1 VNPQARLRVGLVLVS
16 AAVFLAIA
24 LLADRALDAALQE
37 RELREQLVAERVHD
51 ELEEALT
58 ELVEVEERRPFFQW
72 REACVGE
79 SGELEPSPL
88 AIPPQPPVLG
98 YFQIDPDGAISTP
111 RPDPDL
117 APRLP
122 RWTDGLSGW
131 GGASEALPDRVVEVV
146 VPEPARVASSPLVAA
161 AVARQEPTPALDPA
175 PEPVPSQAYEQQ
187 IRSLADA
194 DRALNQGSVPR
205 KTRKSWSY
213 STGEAQL
220 ENFVQS
226 GPQAPMAPVPA
237 PAPAPAPVPVP
248 VPAPAPAPAPPEPS
262 FRRLRFTVPA
272 EAPAEVD
279 VAIAP
284 FEATAVGDD
293 LVLSR
298 TVRIGGRSWVQ
309 GLALDSAALQGQLEE
324 RVLGVTG
331 LAEHVHIA
339 WSVPAGEGVYRFAPP
354 FDTWTASI
362 TLSGLG
368 QQGPSPW
375 GWIAAFAA
383 MTGLVTGGGLL
394 LAYRAAS
401 AGYAAAEQRSDFVS
415 AVTHE
420 LRAPLTSIRL
430 YSEML
435 EADVVVEPER
445 RRSYLATIRGEAE
458 RLTRLVDDVL
468 AFARIERGRMAEHL
482 PDTPLAEAI
491 DRVLA
496 LHRPQLAEARLQVAL
511 ELGDAAPVRVPGDVV
526 AQVLGNLLD
535 NARKFSVGASEP
547 TIHITA
553 SGRLTLSVRDHGP
566 GVPERQLQQ
575 IFQPFVRGERELQRR
590 TRGTGIGLALVS
602 GLVRDLGGT
611 VSARNADGGGLEVTV
626 SWPAPAP
633 AGLDG

>member
-1 VNPQARLRVGLVLVS
+1 MSPRARLRGGLLLVS
-16 AAVFLAIA
+16 GAVFLAIG

-37 RELREQLVAERVHD
+37 RQLREQLVAERVHD

-58 ELVEVEERRPFFQW
+58 ELVEVEDRRPFFQW
-72 REACVGE
+72 REAYVGE
-79 SGELEPSPL
+79 SGALELSPL
-88 AIPPQPPVLG
+88 ASAPEPPIRG
-98 YFQIDPDGAISTP
+98 YFQIDPDGAVSTP
-111 RPDPDL
+111 RPDPDV
-117 APRLP
+117 APQLT
-122 RWTDGLSGW
+122 RWTRGLSGW
-131 GGASEALPDRVVEVV
+131 GGASQPRPDRVVEVV
-146 VPEPARVASSPLVAA
+146 VPEPIRKAVQVAA
-161 AVARQEPTPALDPA
+161 QVPEPAPVPVVQAA
-175 PEPVPSQAYEQQ
+175 PEPVPASGDEQQ
-187 IRSLADA
+187 IKSLADA

-213 STGEAQL
+213 SADEAQIG
-220 ENFVQS
+220 NFVQS
-226 GPQAPMAPVPA
+226 GPSSGWNPPQAPLPA
-237 PAPAPAPVPVP
+237 PSP
-248 VPAPAPAPAPPEPS
+248 PAPPPPVVQPTVPTVPAGPS
-262 FRRLRFTVPA
+262 FRRLRVTVPA
-272 EAPAEVD
+272 EVPAEVD

-284 FEATAVGDD
+284 FEAAAVGPD

-298 TVRIGGRSWVQ
+298 TVRIGGRTWVQ
-309 GLALDSAALQGQLEE
+309 GLALDVPALQRQLEE
-324 RVLGVTG
+324 RVLGATG
-331 LAEHVHIA
+331 LAQHVHIA
-339 WSVPAGEGVYRFAPP
+339 WSPSEADGVYRFAPP
-354 FDTWTASI
+354 FDTWTARI

-383 MTGLVTGGGLL
+383 ITAGVTGAGLL

-401 AGYAAAEQRSDFVS
+401 AGYAAAEQRADFVS

-435 EADVVVEPER
+435 EADVVVELER

-468 AFARIERGRMAEHL
+468 AFARIERGRPAEHL
-482 PDTPLAEAI
+482 PDTPLSEAI

-496 LHRPQLAEARLQVAL
+496 LHRPQLAEARLQVEL
-511 ELGDAAPVRVPGDVV
+511 DLGDAASVRVPGDVV

-535 NARKFSVGASEP
+535 NARKFSVGSAEP
-547 TIHITA
+547 TLSITA
-553 SGRLTLSVRDHGP
+553 WGRLTLSVRDHGP
-566 GVPERQLQQ
+566 GVPERQLQR

-590 TRGTGIGLALVS
+590 TRGSGIGLALVA

-626 SWPAPAP
+626 SWPA
-633 AGLDG
+633 